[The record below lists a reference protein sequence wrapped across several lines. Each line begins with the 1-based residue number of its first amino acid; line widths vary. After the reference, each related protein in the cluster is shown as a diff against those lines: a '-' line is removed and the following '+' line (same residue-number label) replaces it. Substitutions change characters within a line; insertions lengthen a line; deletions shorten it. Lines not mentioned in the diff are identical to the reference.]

1 MVGKVGCTS
10 IKGKP
15 MPNKGRWRKLLH
27 NDYDPFV
34 PRQWHIGH
42 GRQLEIGPKALIMGI
57 LNVTPDSFSDGGRF
71 DGTETAVA
79 QAIAMVEAG
88 ADIIDVGGE
97 STKPGAEAVDA
108 ATEQARIMPVINN
121 LAQRGDVVISV
132 DTYRAHTAR
141 MAVEAG
147 AHIVNDVW
155 GLQKEPEIADV
166 VAATRSGVVIMHT
179 GRERQ
184 RNRDVIADQIAFLS
198 QSLEFANAARIA
210 HSSIV
215 LDPGFGF
222 AKDNDENLELLARFD
237 ALHSLGYPLLT
248 GTSRKRFIG
257 HVTGRDAQNRDIGTA
272 ATSVVARMKGS
283 AIFRVHDVTANKDAL
298 AIADAVISAGRTS
311 GAGN

>member
-1 MVGKVGCTS
+1 
-10 IKGKP
+10 
-15 MPNKGRWRKLLH
+15 MPH
-27 NDYDPFV
+27 EYDPFV

-147 AHIVNDVW
+147 AHIW
-155 GLQKEPEIADV
+155 AIEAERLRELLQKEPEIADV